1 MRRSGR
7 LADLAE
13 PRRDGAPALDTG
25 DIASARECANALGD
39 KGFGT
44 IAMVA
49 LDMESAG
56 P

>member
-1 MRRSGR
+1 M
-7 LADLAE
+7 ANLAE
-13 PRRDGAPALDTG
+13 PCGDGAPALDTG
-25 DIASARECANALGD
+25 HIADACERANALGD

-44 IAMVA
+44 IAMIA